1 MTEQGR
7 VTVQKKRLGDFLVE
21 NGLLEA
27 QDLKKALEEQRRSG
41 KKLGEVL
48 VDFNLVTEG
57 QLVQTLAIQLGYK
70 AIALHS
76 VTIDPEVILLIP
88 ENLARRHQVIPI
100 KFEDRSVTVAMA
112 DPLDYECI
120 RDLSFYSGYGI
131 LPVLATRREIM
142 EAIDQQYKQF
152 KPDYSVDDIVKES
165 AKDFDDAL
173 LQVIPE
179 ISASG
184 EEIRSLQETSR
195 LAPIIRLA
203 NIILSKAI
211 RYKASDIHIEPAQKD
226 CRIRYRIDGLLRE
239 EMRLPRW
246 VQGALVSRIKIL
258 ANLDIAERRQPQ
270 DGAVRIKAE
279 NREIDLRVS
288 IIPAHNGEKVVIRVL
303 DQSKVMIMLETLG
316 LTSRELELVNRL
328 ARRRKGII
336 LVTGPTGS
344 GKTTTLY
351 AMINRLRSETTN
363 LMTVED
369 PIEYTIEG
377 VNQVQINPEIG
388 LTFAKCLRSILR
400 QDPNVILIGEI
411 RDAETAEIAFR
422 AAMTGHLVLSTLHTH
437 DAPSTISRLIDI
449 GIPSYLVA
457 SQLVGVIAQR
467 LVRCLC
473 TKCKE
478 PTPTPIEDLILL
490 KIPPQTAEGI
500 NFFQARGCAHCRQT
514 GYQGRTG
521 IYELMELTP
530 PLREI
535 ITAQSPEQE
544 FRSAALAMGMV
555 GLRGAGFQ
563 KVRDGITSIS
573 ELARVI
579 EVEEPLQT
587 YCQKCAKPITIDF
600 LACPHCAT
608 LVTHR
613 CQFCGK
619 SLQPD
624 WVVCPYCRR
633 KIGHA
638 A

>member
-1 MTEQGR
+1 MTEPGKAA
-7 VTVQKKRLGDFLVE
+7 VQKKRLGDFLVE

-27 QDLKKALEEQRRSG
+27 QDLIKALEEQPRSG

-48 VDFNLVTEG
+48 VDSNLVTEG
-57 QLVQTLAIQLGYK
+57 QLAQTLAIQLGYK
-70 AIALHS
+70 VFELLS
-76 VTIDPEVILLIP
+76 VAIDPEVILLIP
-88 ENLARRHQVIPI
+88 EHLARRHQVIPI
-100 KFEDRSVTVAMA
+100 KLEDRSLTVAMA

-142 EAIDQQYKQF
+142 EVIDQQYKQF
-152 KPDYSVDDIVKES
+152 KPDHAVDDIVKES
-165 AKDFDDAL
+165 AKDFDVAL

-179 ISASG
+179 IPTSHD
-184 EEIRSLQETSR
+184 ETRSLQETSR

-211 RYKASDIHIEPAQKD
+211 RYRASDIHIEPMQND
-226 CRIRYRIDGLLRE
+226 FRIRYRIDGLLRE

-258 ANLDIAERRQPQ
+258 AKLDIAERRQPQ

-279 NREIDLRVS
+279 NREIDLRIS
-288 IIPAHNGEKVVIRVL
+288 ILPVQHGEKVVIRVL
-303 DQSKVMIMLETLG
+303 DQSKVMVTLENIGFTP
-316 LTSRELELVNRL
+316 RELAQVDSLT
-328 ARRRKGII
+328 RRRKGII

-351 AMINRLRSETTN
+351 AMINRLKSETTN
-363 LMTVED
+363 VMTVED

-377 VNQVQINPEIG
+377 ISQIQVNPEIG
-388 LTFAKCLRSILR
+388 LTFAKCLRAILR

-422 AAMTGHLVLSTLHTH
+422 AAMTGHVVLSTLHTN
-437 DAPSTISRLIDI
+437 DAPSAISRLIDI

-473 TKCKE
+473 PKCKE
-478 PTPTPIEDLILL
+478 SIPIPLEDLILL

-500 NFFQARGCAHCRQT
+500 NFFQAKGCAHCHQT

-521 IYELMELTP
+521 IFEIMELIP
-530 PLREI
+530 ALREI
-535 ITAQSPEQE
+535 ITKGAPDQE
-544 FRSAALAMGMV
+544 FRSAALAMGII
-555 GLRGAGFQ
+555 GLRGAGLQ
-563 KVRDGITSIS
+563 KVKDGLSSIS

-587 YCQKCAKPITIDF
+587 FCQKCAKPITIDF

-608 LVTHR
+608 LVSHR
-613 CQFCGK
+613 CQFCGR

-633 KIGHA
+633 KIGYA